1 MQVSMRMPWTWP
13 VLMEA
18 PTESIFKEEVA
29 CWGYTTLRVPQQ
41 QQHLLKR
48 CCNCNG
54 TGEWAGASCTRS
66 PALRRPDLHPFSLLM
81 DY

>member
-1 MQVSMRMPWTWP
+1 MPGGGAQVSMRMPWTWP

-18 PTESIFKEEVA
+18 PTESVFKEEVA

-48 CCNCNG
+48 CCNYNG
-54 TGEWAGASCTRS
+54 TDEWAGRVVYAFACVEK
-66 PALRRPDLHPFSLLM
+66 A
-81 DY
+81 